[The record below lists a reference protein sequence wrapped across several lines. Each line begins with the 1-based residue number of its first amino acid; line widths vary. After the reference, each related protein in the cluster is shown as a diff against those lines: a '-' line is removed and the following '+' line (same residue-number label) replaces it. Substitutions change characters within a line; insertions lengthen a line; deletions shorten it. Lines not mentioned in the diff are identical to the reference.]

1 MAEDKEST
9 KEEQQDKS
17 KNEDKKA
24 PVKNQEPEEQIP
36 EYVNFSTEENTVS
49 SSKGGYKTMVLT
61 SIAIILSVIAIS
73 ISLILLFTSE
83 KGQKAAKNA
92 LSDKVNYVLERVEA
106 VENKLIEADNEGRAE
121 RTGRGLLE
129 LKKALLSFQ
138 EAKTLIRDDDL
149 INKILK
155 IENEMKSLIIL
166 PQPKDV
172 GTEAGIDIESNKE
185 ETDVEA
191 TVNESTEKTPQ
202 STESEAIQG
211 KEVDDAPTMEV
222 EIKLE
227 EEMNEIEKS
236 GNAVNEENP
245 RH

>member
-1 MAEDKEST
+1 MTVDKEST
-9 KEEQQDKS
+9 KEKKPDKR
-17 KNEDKKA
+17 KNENKKA
-24 PVKNQEPEEQIP
+24 PAKNQKTEKQIP
-36 EYVNFSTEENTVS
+36 ENINFSTEENTVS
-49 SSKGGYKTMVLT
+49 SSEGGNKTMALT

-83 KGQKAAKNA
+83 KGQKAAKNEF
-92 LSDKVNYVLERVEA
+92 SDKLNSVLERVEA
-106 VENKLIEADNEGRAE
+106 VENKLVEADQEGKAE

-138 EAKTLIRDDDL
+138 EARTLIKDDDL

-155 IENEMKSLIIL
+155 IEDETKSLIIL
-166 PQPKDV
+166 PKPKDV
-172 GTEAGIDIESNKE
+172 GTEPEIDIESKTE

-191 TVNESTEKTPQ
+191 TAYETTETTPQ
-202 STESEAIQG
+202 TTESEVVQEN
-211 KEVDDAPTMEV
+211 EVDAAPTMEV
-222 EIKLE
+222 EIKAE

-236 GNAVNEENP
+236 GNEVNEENT

>member
-1 MAEDKEST
+1 MTEDKEST
-9 KEEQQDKS
+9 KEKKQDKS
-17 KNEDKKA
+17 KKENKKA
-24 PVKNQEPEEQIP
+24 PAKNQKHEKKIP
-36 EYVNFSTEENTVS
+36 ENIIFSTEKNTVS
-49 SSKGGYKTMVLT
+49 LSKGGNKTMTLT

-83 KGQKAAKNA
+83 RGQKAAKNEF
-92 LSDKVNYVLERVEA
+92 SDKLNSVLERVES
-106 VENKLIEADNEGRAE
+106 VENKLVEADQEGKSE

-138 EAKTLIRDDDL
+138 EARTLIRDDDL

-155 IENEMKSLIIL
+155 IEDEMKSLITL
-166 PQPKDV
+166 PEPKNI
-172 GTEAGIDIESNKE
+172 GTEPEIDKESKTE

-191 TVNESTEKTPQ
+191 AVNETTETTSQ
-202 STESEAIQG
+202 TTESEVVQG
-211 KEVDDAPTMEV
+211 NEADASPTMEV
-222 EIKLE
+222 EIKPE

-236 GNAVNEENP
+236 GNEENT